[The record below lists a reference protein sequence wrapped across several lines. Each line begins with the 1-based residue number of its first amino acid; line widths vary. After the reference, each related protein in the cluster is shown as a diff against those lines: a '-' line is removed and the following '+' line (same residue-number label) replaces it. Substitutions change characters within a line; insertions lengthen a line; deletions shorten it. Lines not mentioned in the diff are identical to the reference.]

1 MNVKGLVPLAALAL
15 AAGLG
20 LPSLAQDNAADAR
33 PDNAMTKSAPAAAP
47 AAVGK
52 PDTHNG
58 AWLETHGQAARVDEE
73 SCLQC
78 HTGRTSCIQCHQDT
92 QPRSHTPS
100 WVKRGHALE
109 ARWSR
114 ETCLACHNDDSCIAC
129 HQSTPPSSHRPGWEP
144 RSPASQAAS
153 TARAATTRSPT
164 RPASPAT
171 RSLTPRAR
179 IPPPRLKA
187 PPSAATEL
195 ARRSLPPPFIIA
207 LPQESRT

>member
-15 AAGLG
+15 ATGLG
-20 LPSLAQDNAADAR
+20 LPSLAQDNAADSQEPA
-33 PDNAMTKSAPAAAP
+33 NAMTKSAPAAAP

-129 HQSTPPSSHRPGWEP
+129 HQSTPPSSHRPGWGTAVTGVPGGEHCASCHYP
-144 RSPASQAAS
+144 LSDTTCFTCHKVAHTQGAYPTSAIQSPAF
-153 TARAATTRSPT
+153 
-164 RPASPAT
+164 
-171 RSLTPRAR
+171 
-179 IPPPRLKA
+179 
-187 PPSAATEL
+187 
-195 ARRSLPPPFIIA
+195 RRH
-207 LPQESRT
+207 